1 MEKTANI
8 REKVITIVAQHLGV
22 DAKSVGGDS
31 RFVEDLG
38 ADSLDLVDLVMELE
52 DEFSIQIS
60 DNETGNFRT
69 IDDVVSFINTLEE
82 K

>member
-1 MEKTANI
+1 MEKTVNI

-22 DAKSVGGDS
+22 DAKSVCGDS

-52 DEFSIQIS
+52 DEFSIQINDS
-60 DNETGNFRT
+60 ETGKFKT